1 MDITSLIFVVLAL
14 IIGAFIGALIVF
26 LFFQSAGKKTQ
37 FERERLIQSYEQKI
51 SEINKN
57 HQTEIEKAR
66 KESVDQSR
74 NTLKGKMAE
83 QMAPLLPGFNFLPA
97 DSRFLGDPVD
107 YVVFNGYTNLRD
119 ANGNPENVEVV
130 ILDIKQNT
138 AGLSPSQR
146 AIAKAIEDGRVR
158 FDIVRIFDDGTVK
171 SHTWKSK
178 RGKKTE
184 VEVESE

>member
-1 MDITSLIFVVLAL
+1 MLEHKKLRLTEQRIFNNIMDITTFVLAFFTL
-14 IIGAFIGALIVF
+14 VVGLLIGALVVF
-26 LFFQSAGKKTQ
+26 LLSQRKINELRQS
-37 FERERLIQSYEQKI
+37 QK
-51 SEINKN
+51 E
-57 HQTEIEKAR
+57 EIEKAR

-119 ANGNPENVEVV
+119 ANGSAENVEVI
-130 ILDIKQNT
+130 ILDIKHNT
-138 AGLSPSQR
+138 AALSPSQR
-146 AIAKAIEDGRVR
+146 AIAKAVEEGRVR
-158 FDIVRIFDDGTVK
+158 FDIVRIFEDGTVK

-184 VEVESE
+184 EVESE